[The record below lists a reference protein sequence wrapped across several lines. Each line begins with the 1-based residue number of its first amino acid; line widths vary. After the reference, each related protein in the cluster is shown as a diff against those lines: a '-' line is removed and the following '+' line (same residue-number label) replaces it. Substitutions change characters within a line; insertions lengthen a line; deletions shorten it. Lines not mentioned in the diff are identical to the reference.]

1 MPYRLFDAVVDLAE
15 LISIE
20 KSITAAVK
28 KAWNFKPH
36 NKHILGVKKCKNSA
50 Y

>member
-15 LISIE
+15 LISFE

-28 KAWNFKPH
+28 KKQWNFKPH
-36 NKHILGVKKCKNSA
+36 NKHILGVKKCK
-50 Y
+50 